1 MMDSTQMKHLIDVAA
16 GRIPADLVISDCM
29 VVDVLNGTIARGDVA
44 ITEGLIAGVGTYQGV
59 RTIDAQGA
67 YLIPGLIDSHVHIE
81 SSLVS
86 PPEFARLVVPR
97 GTTTVIAD
105 SHEIGNVCGVE
116 GLDYM
121 LESSMDLPLSVFHML
136 PSCVPATPF
145 EHSGA
150 ILDAEILKSRMGHPR
165 VLGLGEM
172 MDFVGTT
179 AGSERILAK
188 LMVARDAGKSID
200 GHAPDLTGL
209 ALNAYA
215 ASGVRTDHE
224 CSTAEELQAR
234 IRNGMY
240 VMLREGSACHDLR
253 NLLPGVTAANHRRC
267 VFCTDDRQPF
277 SILKEGHIDNHLRIA
292 VAEGLDALT
301 AIRMATLNAAECF
314 HLRDRGVIAPGYRAD
329 LVLVDNLKDFS
340 VAKVFCAGRLV
351 AQDNEYLIEGTQEIP
366 KSVSGRMHVADFNAA
381 KLALR
386 LCGPNVRV
394 IDILEGSVVTGSGVA
409 QVTSDSKGFFQ
420 SDTLQDIVK
429 IAVVERHHGTGKVG
443 LGLLRGYG
451 IQGGAV
457 ATTIAH
463 DSHNIIVCGDNDLD
477 MVAAV
482 EELVAAGG
490 GITMVQGGGVLA
502 SLPLPIAGLMS
513 NLRGEQVEERLQSMH
528 ALAREVLNIHQGL
541 DPFMTLSFMALPVI
555 PSLKVTDMGLFD
567 VARFEFVP
575 LEITRM

>member
-1 MMDSTQMKHLIDVAA
+1 MDSTQMKHLIDVAA

-29 VVDVLNGTIARGDVA
+29 VVDVLNGMIFRGDVA
-44 ITEGLIAGVGTYQGV
+44 ITDGLIAGVGTYQGV
-59 RTIDAQGA
+59 RNIDARGA

-86 PPEFARLVVPR
+86 PLEFARLVVPR

-116 GLDYM
+116 GVDYM
-121 LESSMDLPLSVFHML
+121 LEASMDLPLSVFHML
-136 PSCVPATPF
+136 PSCVPSTPF

-150 ILDAEILKSRMGHPR
+150 ILDAETLKSRIGHPR

-172 MDFVGTT
+172 MDFVGTIE
-179 AGSERILAK
+179 GSERILAK

-200 GHAPDLTGL
+200 GHAPDLSGL

-215 ASGVRTDHE
+215 ASGIHTDHE
-224 CSTAEELQAR
+224 CSTVEELQAR

-277 SILKEGHIDNHLRIA
+277 SILNEGHIDNHLRIA

-314 HLRDRGVIAPGYRAD
+314 HLNDRGVIAPGYRAD
-329 LVLVDNLKDFS
+329 LVLVDNLKDFQ
-340 VAKVFCAGRLV
+340 VGKVFCAGRLV
-351 AQDNEYLIEGTQEIP
+351 AEDNEYLIEGTQKIP
-366 KSVSGRMHVADFNAA
+366 TSVSGRMHVADFSAA

-386 LCGPNVRV
+386 ISGSKVRV
-394 IDILEGSVVTGSGVA
+394 IDIIEGSVVTGSGVA
-409 QVTSDSKGFFQ
+409 QVTSDSNGFFQ

-451 IQGGAV
+451 IEGGAI

-463 DSHNIIVCGDNDLD
+463 DSHNIIVCGDNDHD
-477 MVAAV
+477 MVTAV
-482 EELVAAGG
+482 EQLVAAGG
-490 GITMVQGGGVLA
+490 GITMVQGGRVLA

-513 NLRGEQVEERLQSMH
+513 DLRGGPVEEHLQSMH
-528 ALAREVLNIHQGL
+528 ALAREVLHIHRGL

-555 PSLKVTDMGLFD
+555 PALKVTDMGLFD
-567 VARFEFVP
+567 VDRFEFIP
-575 LEITRM
+575 LEICEM